1 MGLLS
6 TFQLIANY
14 FKGAIC
20 KNLSGKITVLMLC
33 HSYVTICCD
42 LGISAQVEVIRPK
55 NLSCTFNK
63 RLINFEYFVF

>member
-42 LGISAQVEVIRPK
+42 LGISAQVEVI
-55 NLSCTFNK
+55 
-63 RLINFEYFVF
+63 